1 MEDYKQIKM
10 ESKFSRLFFENVE
23 TNKIRIVY
31 GTTEGT
37 RGNLVEFHRKNRNER
52 IKMRTRNKL
61 VRMSKVLSMAF
72 VIFLQIYWYKIRRK
86 PQAEWDILWGKI
98 GVRYRNTLFELEGL
112 LIKVGQFLST
122 RADLLPKA
130 FISQIEDLTD
140 KVPPSDWSDIE
151 KILVAESLQQQFLSI
166 EKSAIASASIGEV
179 YKGVLKD
186 GTEVAI
192 KVKRPHIDEIVQTDF
207 RVLAIII
214 WFADH
219 LVPIPK
225 GFINFKV
232 LFKEL
237 KEVIERELDYSK
249 ELDNI
254 LFFQERFKDM
264 NGVKIPSVYP
274 ELSTSN
280 VLVMEWVDGV
290 RITDFESNRKEIA
303 QQLMKV
309 FLPQWLEPGKFHAD
323 PHPGNV
329 LVSKEGKI
337 ILLDFGMIGEITKK
351 DAAHFQKLIESF
363 LSKNYSKAVESLS
376 QLGFLLP
383 DAETRTMEKLLAEFS
398 SFQPE
403 QLKEMDLIALK
414 MEMNDMIQALP
425 IQVPTRFVF
434 LGRSFVTIEGIIRNL
449 APEEELMELAKP
461 VFMEWLN
468 KQGNN
473 KWSLVWKW
481 IQSQPVFKLIHSVQ
495 EFLDSPQKLADYKEI
510 EQRRQFQFTIYEN
523 NKRQLFQLTLLGF
536 IGIVAGIYT
545 EHDLI
550 RDLSI
555 GVSAATLIGYF
566 ISSHKQK
573 KWMKYMHDKR

>member
-1 MEDYKQIKM
+1 MK
-10 ESKFSRLFFENVE
+10 
-23 TNKIRIVY
+23 
-31 GTTEGT
+31 
-37 RGNLVEFHRKNRNER
+37 
-52 IKMRTRNKL
+52 TRNKL

-98 GVRYRNTLFELEGL
+98 GERYRKTLFELEGL
-112 LIKVGQFLST
+112 LIKVGQILST

-140 KVPPSDWSDIE
+140 KVPPSDWSEIE
-151 KILVAESLQQQFLSI
+151 EILAAESLHQKFLSI
-166 EKSAIASASIGEV
+166 EKTAVASASIGEV
-179 YKGVLKD
+179 YKGVLLD

-192 KVKRPHIDEIVQTDF
+192 KVKRPHIDTIVQTDF

-225 GFINFKV
+225 GFINFNV

-264 NGVKIPSVYP
+264 DVVQIPSVNS
-274 ELSTSN
+274 ELSTAN
-280 VLVMEWVDGV
+280 VLVMEWVDGI
-290 RITDFESNRKEIA
+290 RITDVESLENVSRKEIA
-303 QQLMKV
+303 KRLIQV
-309 FLPQWLEPGKFHAD
+309 FLPQWLEPGRFHAD

-363 LSKNYSKAVESLS
+363 LSKNYSKAVASLA

-383 DAETRTMEKLLAEFS
+383 DAETRTIEKLLAEFA

-403 QLKEMDLIALK
+403 QLKEMDLLALK
-414 MEMNDMIQALP
+414 VEMNDMIQALP

-449 APEEELMELAKP
+449 APEEELIDLGKP

-468 KQGNN
+468 KHGNN
-473 KWSLVWKW
+473 KWSLVWQW
-481 IQSQPVFKLIHSVQ
+481 AQSQPVFKLVHSVT
-495 EFLDSPQKLADYKEI
+495 EFLDAPQKLVDLKEI

-523 NKRQLFQLTLLGF
+523 NKKHLFQVTLLGL

-545 EHDLI
+545 SDDFI
-550 RDLSI
+550 RNLST
-555 GVSAATLIGYF
+555 GVSTAALIGYL

-573 KWMKYMHDKR
+573 KWMKYMHEKR